1 MWMYMHMATRCNGE
15 SRTTEKAEPYLTNRI
30 SFLFV
35 IESSRWFPEQE
46 QDILHFCSSGND
58 DEKCKCNV
66 FKADGKTSGLNKGT
80 YRHRSLLPMTVF
92 HGMTSGKLP
101 HHVYKSS
108 IIK

>member
-1 MWMYMHMATRCNGE
+1 MWMYMHMATRNKSELLLLDVPEALG
-15 SRTTEKAEPYLTNRI
+15 
-30 SFLFV
+30 LF
-35 IESSRWFPEQE
+35 FP
-46 QDILHFCSSGND
+46 DILHFCSSGND